1 MRVLECEEP
10 DARKVSQIV
19 TFPDTGPN
27 PAAHRLSTRDRT
39 VIGIMLIAA
48 FVVIFNETVMSV
60 ALPRLMADLDISAG
74 TGQWLTTAFM
84 LTMAVLI
91 PTTGFVL
98 QRLSTRTVYILA
110 MGLFSTGTLL
120 AGLAPGFPV
129 LLLARIV
136 QASGT
141 SVMIPLL
148 MTTVLNLV
156 PPQRRGSFMG
166 TVSIVIAVAPAI
178 GPTISGLILQYLSW
192 RFMFFI
198 VLPIALTALIIGALR
213 LTNVG
218 EEDHHPID
226 LLSVAVT
233 IPAFGLFVYGLNR
246 FGEAGTGRVPV
257 VGIGSL
263 VVGIVFLAVFVARQ
277 LRLQQAGN
285 PLLDLRVFGFEAF
298 RKSLLITLLAM
309 VALFGMIVVLPLY
322 LQQVRG
328 LDTLTTGLL
337 LLPGGVVMAVLSPI
351 TGRLYDRYGPR
362 GLMLAGTGLLAV
374 MLVTMAFTG
383 MQSPVWLLAIQNALM
398 IGAGFGLLMTPAMT
412 NGLNPLPAHLYSHGS
427 ATLMTLQQVAGAAG
441 TALLIAV
448 LALRAGML
456 SRSGVPALQAQL
468 GGFHLAFLVA
478 AVAAAG
484 AFALSLFVTRAVP
497 ADPALAPQGAA
508 AGSEPVPVPE
518 A

>member
-1 MRVLECEEP
+1 M
-10 DARKVSQIV
+10 
-19 TFPDTGPN
+19 
-27 PAAHRLSTRDRT
+27 PATQKMSTRDRT
-39 VIGIMLIAA
+39 VIGILLIAA

-60 ALPRLMADLDISAG
+60 ALPRLMADLDISAS

-98 QRLSTRTVYILA
+98 QRLTTRTVFIMA

-198 VLPIALTALIIGALR
+198 VLPIALTALVIGALR
-213 LTNVG
+213 LVNVG
-218 EEDHHPID
+218 EEDNHPID
-226 LLSVAVT
+226 LVSVALT
-233 IPAFGLFVYGLNR
+233 IPAFGLFVYGLNQ
-246 FGEAGTGRVPV
+246 FGQAGAGKVPV
-257 VGIGSL
+257 TGIASL
-263 VVGIVFLAVFVARQ
+263 LIGIVFLAIFSTRQ
-277 LRLQQAGN
+277 LRLQRAGN
-285 PLLDLRVFGFEAF
+285 PLLDLRVFSFTAF
-298 RKSLLITLLAM
+298 RQSLVITLLAM
-309 VALFGMIVVLPLY
+309 VSLFGMILVLPLY

-328 LDTLTTGLL
+328 LDTLTTGLV
-337 LLPGGVVMAVLSPI
+337 LLPGGVVMAILSPI

-362 GLMLAGTGLLAV
+362 GLMLSGTGLLAV
-374 MLVTMAFTG
+374 MLSTMIFTTTH
-383 MQSPVWLLAIQNALM
+383 SPVWLLAAQYAVM
-398 IGAGFGLLMTPAMT
+398 IGAGMGLLMTPAMT
-412 NGLNPLPAHLYSHGS
+412 NGLNPLPPHLYSHGS

-441 TALLIAV
+441 TALLIA
-448 LALRAGML
+448 LLSLRAGML
-456 SRSGVPALQAQL
+456 VRAGATPLQAQL
-468 GGFHLAFLVA
+468 GGFHLAFGAA
-478 AVAAAG
+478 AVAAVG
-484 AFALSLFVTRAVP
+484 AFTLSLFVTRAVP
-497 ADPALAPQGAA
+497 ADPALGAH
-508 AGSEPVPVPE
+508 GEVKPEPVPVRE
-518 A
+518 G